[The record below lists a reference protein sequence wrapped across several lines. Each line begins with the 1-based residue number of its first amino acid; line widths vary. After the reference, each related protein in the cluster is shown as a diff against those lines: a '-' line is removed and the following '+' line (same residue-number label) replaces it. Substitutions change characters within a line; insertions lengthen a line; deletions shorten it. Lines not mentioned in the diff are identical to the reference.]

1 MRAAVCS
8 IQLGSST
15 NLAVLAPVKPGF
27 ADAQETITYVERL
40 QRLLDALHASRRNLR
55 ESELVAPAFPDTI
68 GRFGVIQN
76 FRYAIWPPLRRLDEL
91 KEPGPFHLSLNV
103 SFDGGWEPYMRVIY
117 RDIGPFLD
125 ALFCHCEGYPGA
137 SRASFDDYCRWVR
150 ANELSAGIYYNDSAA
165 TPGDAHYGALLER
178 AQRRTTPAAAAD
190 IAAAATHIDA
200 LAQRLRDGRQT
211 VLADTLNR
219 IALPLRTLKGL
230 YRLLPLFAGGSDGG
244 GGDSGSDGGGAE
256 EGGDGLVLRRFAQL
270 ALGEFRAL
278 WGELQAAPPSAA
290 LQPLLKD
297 IAASLADEL
306 AWLATDTAP
315 RPTAPER
322 LRFDPSL
329 LQDSMLNRADRTS
342 HGALAMYG
350 VRDAAQA
357 RALIASLEPLCG
369 APAHA
374 GAIRHLVA
382 ITWPGLQALG
392 LPAHRLDPLPP
403 EFAEGMEARC
413 GLLGDV
419 RANHPNHWLRPLRHG
434 AAPGSRP
441 RIDLGVVHVV
451 LLLRLHDAANPSSA
465 LHPQLLAR
473 AEALAAPGSGLK
485 LLALQATR
493 SRQAADGSPAREHFG
508 FADGLSQPIPHAAPS
523 ATDEVPPGELLLG
536 FRNQRG
542 DAPLP
547 AQADELLDHGSFLVV
562 RKLQQRLDHLDEAL
576 HGVADA
582 QAVKE
587 KMMGRRVDGTPLVA
601 GGSAGDNGFDYGAD
615 PAGRRCPLQSHV
627 RRGNPRDGRA
637 YTPRIL
643 RRGMSWG
650 PAADEGELQTPR
662 GVLFMAY
669 CASIAEQFETIQGW
683 MSGGNSSGLS
693 SALADPLLGVPAPED
708 LPRVFRCFDDSGAL
722 RRVTLGDKPLVELQ
736 WGLYLFVPSRA
747 ALRALDAVAASAPPL
762 PAPAPA
768 PAEPTP
774 FEQCRRWIEDTEYRA
789 PALWAAIRREPGQTL
804 HAQGYGTLV
813 GGFDGVTRALRDDG
827 RTLSV
832 SGYGARMAATIGLNY
847 LGQDAYTPAYQA
859 VAPLMNPLIDAVGE
873 HAAFDT
879 ALPIVRR
886 IVSGM
891 ARLVQPRPGYLPSA
905 PPRAAIDLVSLSEQ
919 LLAQLCSLWFGL
931 PDSGAAPR
939 WMRAGGWTEHAS
951 PPSDLPRCPGSI
963 MSSSRTIFAPH
974 PSESVVRRAQR
985 EGPRVREAVAKMI
998 AAGAQG
1004 SLTQQIVPKLRA
1016 AGVADDVVADS
1027 IAGMLLGFP
1036 PTVHG
1041 NFLRT
1046 MRSWIE
1052 GGTLWQHQQ
1061 ALVEAPAE
1069 APACTG
1075 ADAAYERSRG
1085 ALRRRLLDTM
1095 QEHPVPEMLWR
1106 CPVQS
1111 GAPVH
1116 DPARRVVLGVRSA
1129 LADLPGPRE
1138 HYDELA
1144 FGGSRDPASP
1154 IHGRHAC
1161 PGYGMGVGVLLALLT
1176 GLFDAGTLRPTG
1188 SPVLLMLTPN

>member
-1 MRAAVCS
+1 MRAPVRS

-55 ESELVAPAFPDTI
+55 EAELVAPAFADTI
-68 GRFGVIQN
+68 GRFGVIQA
-76 FRYAIWPPLRRLDEL
+76 FRYAIWPPLRRLEDL
-91 KEPGPFHLSLNV
+91 REPGPFYLSLNV

-150 ANELSAGIYYNDSAA
+150 ANELSGGIYYNDSAA

-178 AQRRTTPAAAAD
+178 AQRHASPAAAAD
-190 IAAAATHIDA
+190 IAAAAAHIDT
-200 LAQRLRDGRQT
+200 LAQRLRDGRQA

-230 YRLLPLFAGGSDGG
+230 YRLLPLFAGG
-244 GGDSGSDGGGAE
+244 
-256 EGGDGLVLRRFAQL
+256 GDGRDASDAEDGDDARVLRRFAQL

-278 WGELQAAPPSAA
+278 WRELQAAPAPA

-315 RPTAPER
+315 RQRARDR
-322 LRFDPSL
+322 LRFDRSL
-329 LQDSMLNRADRTS
+329 LQDSMLNRADRAS

-357 RALIASLEPLCG
+357 RALIAALEALCG

-392 LPAHRLDPLPP
+392 LPAHRLDLLPP

-419 RANHPNHWLRPLRHG
+419 RANHPSHWLRPLRHG
-434 AAPGSRP
+434 AAPGTRA
-441 RIDLGVVHVV
+441 RIDLSVVHVV
-451 LLLRLHDAANPSSA
+451 LLLRLHDPANASSA

-473 AEALAAPGSGLK
+473 AEAIAAPGSGLK

-493 SRQAADGSPAREHFG
+493 SRQAVDGSPAREHFG
-508 FADGLSQPIPHAAPS
+508 FADGLSQPIPHATPG

-547 AQADELLDHGSFLVV
+547 TQPDELLDHGSFLVV

-587 KMMGRRVDGTPLVA
+587 KMMGRRVDGTPLAA
-601 GGSAGDNGFDYGAD
+601 GGSATDNGFDYRAD
-615 PAGRRCPLQSHV
+615 PEGRRCPLQSHV
-627 RRGNPRDGRA
+627 RRANPRDGRD

-683 MSGGNSSGLS
+683 IAGGNSSGLS

-708 LPRVFRCFDDSGAL
+708 LPRVFRCFDDSGKL
-722 RRVTLGDKPLVELQ
+722 QRVKLGDKPLVELH

-747 ALRALDAVAASAPPL
+747 ALKSLDAVAASVPPL
-762 PAPAPA
+762 AAPAP
-768 PAEPTP
+768 PREPPTP
-774 FEQCRRWIEDTEYRA
+774 FEQCRRWIEDTEYRS

-832 SGYGARMAATIGLNY
+832 SGYGARMATTIGLNY

-859 VAPLMNPLIDAVGE
+859 VAPLLNPLIDAVDE
-873 HAAFDT
+873 PTAFDT
-879 ALPIVRR
+879 ALPIVRS
-886 IVSGM
+886 IVAAM
-891 ARLVQPRPGYLPSA
+891 ARRVQPRPGCLPSA
-905 PPRAAIDLVSLSEQ
+905 PPRAAIDLVSLSET

-939 WMRAGGWTEHAS
+939 WMRAGGWTEQPSA
-951 PPSDLPRCPGSI
+951 PSDLPRCPGSI

-974 PSESVVRRAQR
+974 PGEAVVRRAQR
-985 EGPRVREAVAKMI
+985 EGPRVRDAVARMI

-1004 SLTQQIVPKLRA
+1004 SLTQQIVPRLRA
-1016 AGVADDVVADS
+1016 AGVADAVVADS

-1046 MRSWIE
+1046 MRNWIE

-1061 ALVEAPAE
+1061 ALAE
-1069 APACTG
+1069 APPCT
-1075 ADAAYERSRG
+1075 DAGYERSRS
-1085 ALRRRLLDTM
+1085 ALRRRLLDAM
-1095 QEHPVPEMLWR
+1095 QAHPVPEMLWR
-1106 CPVQS
+1106 CPVQH

-1116 DPARRVVLGVRSA
+1116 DPAQRVVLGVRSA

-1138 HYDELA
+1138 DYDELV
-1144 FGGSRDPASP
+1144 FGGSRHPASP

-1188 SPVLLMLTPN
+1188 SPVLLMLTPH